1 MLQLT
6 CAGSGRKSLLIGKT
20 STVFTSTF
28 FAFAWASSTR
38 SAAVMQCI
46 DVDDLVFSPPCG
58 ADRVGSVMD
67 STPEGEYA
75 VMVYEPS
82 PLASGPSTVSDVLDN
97 APSSS
102 QGVNEEGRLEGRNW
116 QLFRGWN
123 MIPSIPFL
131 GHCMKGIML
140 PIVPL
145 WTGAMTSNLNL
156 RFRGLSPLRDS
167 RLSESSSLVQSL
179 PGAHLLCL
187 LAV

>member
-6 CAGSGRKSLLIGKT
+6 FAGSGRKSLLIGKT
-20 STVFTSTF
+20 STVFTSTL

-46 DVDDLVFSPPCG
+46 DVDNLVFSPPCG
-58 ADRVGSVMD
+58 ADRAGSVMD

-102 QGVNEEGRLEGRNW
+102 QGVNEEGRLAGTKLATLPWLEHDTQHSFSGTLHEGNYASNCSFMDGGNDVKFEPAFPRV
-116 QLFRGWN
+116 
-123 MIPSIPFL
+123 
-131 GHCMKGIML
+131 L
-140 PIVPL
+140 PPARFKIV
-145 WTGAMTSNLNL
+145 
-156 RFRGLSPLRDS
+156 
-167 RLSESSSLVQSL
+167 
-179 PGAHLLCL
+179 
-187 LAV
+187 

>member
-1 MLQLT
+1 
-6 CAGSGRKSLLIGKT
+6 
-20 STVFTSTF
+20 
-28 FAFAWASSTR
+28 
-38 SAAVMQCI
+38 MQFI
-46 DVDDLVFSPPCG
+46 DVDDLVFSPLCS
-58 ADRVGSVMD
+58 ADHVGSVMD

-102 QGVNEEGRLEGRNW
+102 QGVNEEGRLAGTKLATLPWLEHDTQSSFSGTV
-116 QLFRGWN
+116 
-123 MIPSIPFL
+123 
-131 GHCMKGIML
+131 HEGIML

-156 RFRGLSPLRDS
+156 RFRGFSPLRDS

-179 PGAHLLCL
+179 PGAHL
-187 LAV
+187 